1 MTKCDFCGRTF
12 SESRW
17 KGIGRKYCSS
27 DCYMKGNALVNLI
40 LSLLFFILAIIMLLY
55 SSTIPLTD
63 ITYLVIGGFSLA
75 LALFLLFFG
84 FYGYVQRKKP
94 KDF

>member
-1 MTKCDFCGRTF
+1 
-12 SESRW
+12 
-17 KGIGRKYCSS
+17 
-27 DCYMKGNALVNLI
+27 
-40 LSLLFFILAIIMLLY
+40 MLLY